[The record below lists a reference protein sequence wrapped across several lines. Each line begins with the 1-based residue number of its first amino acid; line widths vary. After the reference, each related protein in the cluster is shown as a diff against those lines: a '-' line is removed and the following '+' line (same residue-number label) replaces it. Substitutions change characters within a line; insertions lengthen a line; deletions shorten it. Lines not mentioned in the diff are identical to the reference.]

1 MEPPEMQLLPSNILR
16 VFEIL
21 FKKYF
26 EKFAES
32 AVIEF
37 ILSKLLRLTHLQ
49 PMFYA
54 ISVISSVLQQLTLI
68 LT

>member
-1 MEPPEMQLLPSNILR
+1 MQLLPSNILR

-21 FKKYF
+21 FKKYL

-49 PMFYA
+49 QSMFYA